1 MCVFSSHVVRDIDA
15 QIPADAMRP
24 LPVSRSKCLNFHQT
38 INHPIIAP
46 ISASAAAKGLSPQNG
61 VRISTPQENHAIR
74 SCCLSNALAYQ

>member
-38 INHPIIAP
+38 INHPLIAP
-46 ISASAAAKGLSPQNG
+46 ISASAVAKNLSPQHG
-61 VRISTPQENHAIR
+61 ACISTLQENHAMR
-74 SCCLSNALAYQ
+74 SCG